1 MNQNSTDL
9 MGVARLMR
17 RIASGESLADLFNLA
32 AQNPDPANMLM
43 GLSCAFQLL
52 GNREA
57 AIEMQDKALAIRRIY
72 LLSSA
77 HPQAIRLLALMRP
90 GDLQDNTPLDFLL
103 EASDVELILLY
114 VSKEHP
120 IPEEIPEHDLLFVAI
135 GESCENSKL
144 LADIGER
151 IETWRRPVINRPE
164 GIMRLSRDRTSRLL
178 SSVNGL
184 VVPATK
190 RMGRGELA
198 GVAEG
203 FPFILRP
210 LDSHAGQFLE
220 KLENAPDIQDYLS
233 RIGGDEFYLTK
244 FVDYSSPDGLFRKY
258 RIAMLD
264 GRAFSCHMAIS
275 GEWMV
280 SYRNAG
286 MTESAEKRIEEEKF
300 MAEFESDFAM
310 RHEAALLEIHRRIG
324 LDYFVIDCGELDGK
338 LLIFELDNRAFVH
351 DMDSREIF
359 PYKGPAMRRLLAAF
373 RSMLENRL

>member
-1 MNQNSTDL
+1 MNQNSMDL
-9 MGVARLMR
+9 MGVAQMMR
-17 RIASGESLADLFNLA
+17 RIANGESLPDLVNLA

-57 AIEMQDKALAIRRIY
+57 AIEMQGKALALRRSY
-72 LLSSA
+72 LLPPA
-77 HPQAIRLLALMRP
+77 CPPAIRLLALMRP
-90 GDLQDNTPLDFLL
+90 GDMQDNTPLDFLL

-114 VSKEHP
+114 VSEAHP

-144 LADIGER
+144 LAGIGER
-151 IETWRRPVINRPE
+151 IATWHRPVINRPE
-164 GIMRLSRDRTSRLL
+164 SIMRLSRDRASLLL
-178 SSVNGL
+178 SPVKGL
-184 VVPATK
+184 FMPATT

-198 GVAEG
+198 KIAEG

-210 LDSHAGQFLE
+210 LDSHAGRDLE
-220 KLENAPDIQDYLS
+220 KMEAPRDIENYLS

-244 FVDYSSPDGLFRKY
+244 FIDYSSPDGLFRKY
-258 RIAMLD
+258 RIAMID
-264 GRAFSCHMAIS
+264 GRAFSCHMAVS
-275 GEWMV
+275 DEWMV
-280 SYRNAG
+280 NYRNAG
-286 MTESAEKRIEEEKF
+286 MMESAGKRIEEEKF
-300 MAEFESDFAM
+300 MAEFGNGFAI
-310 RHEAALLEIHRRIG
+310 RHQAALREIQRRIG

-359 PYKGPAMRRLLAAF
+359 PYKGPAMRRLLTAF
-373 RSMLENRL
+373 RDMLGNRC

>member
-17 RIASGESLADLFNLA
+17 RTASGESLADLVNLA

-135 GESCENSKL
+135 GESCENAKL

-151 IETWRRPVINRPE
+151 IETWQRPVINRPE
-164 GIMRLSRDRTSRLL
+164 SIMRLSRDRASRLL
-178 SSVNGL
+178 SSTDGL
-184 VVPATK
+184 VMPATN

-220 KLENAPDIQDYLS
+220 KLENASDIQDYLS

-244 FVDYSSPDGLFRKY
+244 FIDYSSPDGLFRKY

-300 MAEFESDFAM
+300 MAEFESDFALH
-310 RHEAALLEIHRRIG
+310 HEAALREIHRRIG